1 MKTGRNRP
9 VGKAGAVKSAR
20 RPNPT
25 DDLRAGSRSRRPEP
39 ACNRTRQQMEP
50 TGDRIP
56 QTTCGRAAAT
66 GTGGCSPGRR
76 ADNGSGRP
84 EPAGRQIPQQM
95 KPTGRKSR
103 QLQLELTGTV
113 AAGGRIAKQ
122 SRRFFL
128 LSCRMIVVPVFF
140 YGILLFFPMI
150 IVQFFLTNFFYKIYD
165 SILLLQFIGEIN
177 IFYDYE

>member
-1 MKTGRNRP
+1 
-9 VGKAGAVKSAR
+9 
-20 RPNPT
+20 
-25 DDLRAGSRSRRPEP
+25 
-39 ACNRTRQQMEP
+39 
-50 TGDRIP
+50 
-56 QTTCGRAAAT
+56 
-66 GTGGCSPGRR
+66 
-76 ADNGSGRP
+76 
-84 EPAGRQIPQQM
+84 M

-103 QLQLELTGTV
+103 QLQLELAGTV